1 MKTNTNKNAS
11 TRKSN
16 EAVKTPKVSC
26 EMKLIAEL
34 NGVELY
40 FSAKPSDKVRSAL
53 KAEGFKWHS
62 VKQCW
67 YAKQSDKTVGLAEK
81 LTGKKP
87 SKKASSKSTAS
98 AKPKKS
104 TKPSKKASSKAKAKS
119 PKETS
124 KAKAEP
130 KAPKVE
136 QLPIAFTCKSKPS
149 ASNKRLIKAINET
162 EGLETYTDR
171 AWLWVRGEGT
181 RSHSEALKSLG
192 FRFSGNRKE
201 WYLA

>member
-16 EAVKTPKVSC
+16 EAAKTPKVSC
-26 EMKLIAEL
+26 EMKLNAEL

-87 SKKASSKSTAS
+87 SKKASSKS
-98 AKPKKS
+98 
-104 TKPSKKASSKAKAKS
+104 KAKS

-149 ASNKRLIKAINET
+149 ASNKKLIKAINET

>member
-1 MKTNTNKNAS
+1 MKTNTNKNTR

-26 EMKLIAEL
+26 EMKLNAEL

-104 TKPSKKASSKAKAKS
+104 TKPSKKAS
-119 PKETS
+119 

-130 KAPKVE
+130 KAPKEKVE
-136 QLPIAFTCKSKPS
+136 QLPIAFECKSKPK
-149 ASNKRLIKAINET
+149 ASNKKLIKAINET
-162 EGLETYTDR
+162 EGLEAYTEGT
-171 AWLWVRGEGT
+171 WLWVKGEGT

-192 FRFSGNRKE
+192 FRFGGRRQQ